1 MKQKYE
7 FKSIVAETSL
17 IPLYMRAKESRRAD
31 PILCDK
37 AAEQLVDSLEYDY
50 SRFDGAKLSEVGC
63 VVRGWYF
70 DRAVRRFIETHPNPV
85 VVNVGCG
92 LDTRFQRIG
101 GGEAIFYDMDLP
113 EVIALRRELI
123 PEQQGNAYIAASLLE
138 TGWMDDLRRKHPD
151 GEFIFVVEG
160 VLMYFYEKQVKA
172 FLHHVAS
179 RFGGGELW
187 FDVCGTIM
195 SRHGVK
201 PDSLRKHEAQ
211 IRSGLSD
218 GRVVEQWESALR
230 LIEQAN
236 YMKFLRSRWG
246 FFFGQILGRIPWL
259 CYKFS
264 SLLGYRIVQE
274 KNGIDV
280 VGSGFRDTTITFLER

>member
-1 MKQKYE
+1 MRQKYE
-7 FKSIVAETSL
+7 FKSIVAETLL
-17 IPLYMRAKESRRAD
+17 IPLYMRAKESRRNN
-31 PILCDK
+31 PILYDK
-37 AAEQLVDSLEYDY
+37 AAEWLADSLEYDY
-50 SRFDGAKLSEVGC
+50 SQFDGAKLSEVGC

-70 DRAVRRFIETHPNPV
+70 DCAVRRFIKAHSHPV

-101 GGEAIFYDMDLP
+101 SQKAVFYDLDLP

-123 PEQQGNAYIAASLLE
+123 PEQPGNVYIAASLLE
-138 TGWMDDLRRKHPD
+138 TDWMDDLRRKHPD
-151 GEFIFVVEG
+151 GEFIFIVEG
-160 VLMYFYEKQVKA
+160 VLMYFYEKQVRT

-187 FDVCGTIM
+187 FDVCGTMM

-201 PDSLRKHEAQ
+201 PDSLRNHEAQ

-218 GRVVEQWESALR
+218 GHLVEQWEPALR

-236 YMKFLRSRWG
+236 YMKFFRPRWG

-264 SLLGYRIVQE
+264 SLLGY
-274 KNGIDV
+274 K
-280 VGSGFRDTTITFLER
+280 ITSK

>member
-1 MKQKYE
+1 MKHE
-7 FKSIVAETSL
+7 FKNIVAETLL
-17 IPLYMRAKESRRAD
+17 IPLYMRAKESRRD
-31 PILCDK
+31 NPVLYDK
-37 AAEQLVDSLEYDY
+37 AAERLADSLEYDY
-50 SRFDGAKLSEVGC
+50 SQFDGAKLSEVGC

-70 DRAVRRFIETHPNPV
+70 DRAVRRFIEAHSRPV

-101 GGEAIFYDMDLP
+101 DGKAVFYDLDLP
-113 EVIALRRELI
+113 EVI
-123 PEQQGNAYIAASLLE
+123 
-138 TGWMDDLRRKHPD
+138 TLRRKHPD
-151 GEFIFVVEG
+151 GEFIFIVEG
-160 VLMYFYEKQVKA
+160 VLMYFYEKQVRT

-187 FDVCGTIM
+187 FDVCGTMM

-218 GRVVEQWESALR
+218 GHLVEQWEPTLQ

-236 YMKFLRSRWG
+236 YMKFFRPRWG
-246 FFFGQILGRIPWL
+246 FFFGQILGRMTRL

-264 SLLGYRIVQE
+264 SLLGYKIIS
-274 KNGIDV
+274 K
-280 VGSGFRDTTITFLER
+280 

>member
-7 FKSIVAETSL
+7 FKSIVAETLL

-113 EVIALRRELI
+113 EVIGLRRELI

-138 TGWMDDLRRKHPD
+138 TDWMDDLRRKHPD

-236 YMKFLRSRWG
+236 YMKFFRSRWG

-264 SLLGYRIVQE
+264 SLLGY
-274 KNGIDV
+274 K
-280 VGSGFRDTTITFLER
+280 ITSK

>member
-1 MKQKYE
+1 M
-7 FKSIVAETSL
+7 
-17 IPLYMRAKESRRAD
+17 
-31 PILCDK
+31 
-37 AAEQLVDSLEYDY
+37 
-50 SRFDGAKLSEVGC
+50 
-63 VVRGWYF
+63 RGWYF
-70 DRAVRRFIETHPNPV
+70 DRAVRRFIEVHSRPV

-101 GGEAIFYDMDLP
+101 DGKAVFYDLDLP

-123 PEQQGNAYIAASLLE
+123 PEQQGNVYLAASLLE
-138 TGWMDDLRRKHPD
+138 IGWMDDLCRKHPD
-151 GEFIFVVEG
+151 GEFIFIVEG
-160 VLMYFYEKQVKA
+160 VLMYFYEEQVKSLEGVLMYFYEEQVKS

-187 FDVCGTIM
+187 FDVCGTMM

-218 GRVVEQWESALR
+218 GRVVEQWEPALR

-236 YMKFLRSRWG
+236 YMKFFRSRWG
-246 FFFGQILGRIPWL
+246 FFFGQILGRMTRL

-264 SLLGYRIVQE
+264 SLLGYKIVS
-274 KNGIDV
+274 K
-280 VGSGFRDTTITFLER
+280 

>member
-1 MKQKYE
+1 MKYE
-7 FKSIVAETSL
+7 FKSIVAETLL
-17 IPLYMRAKESRRAD
+17 IPLYMRAKESRRNN
-31 PILCDK
+31 PILYDK
-37 AAEQLVDSLEYDY
+37 AAERLADSLEYDY
-50 SRFDGAKLSEVGC
+50 SQFDGAKLSEVGC

-70 DRAVRRFIETHPNPV
+70 DRAVWRFIETHPNPV

-101 GGEAIFYDMDLP
+101 NPKAVYYDLDLP

-123 PEQQGNAYIAASLLE
+123 PEQPDNVYIAASLLE
-138 TGWMDDLRRKHPD
+138 TDWMDDLRRRHPD
-151 GEFIFVVEG
+151 AEFIFIVEG

-172 FLHHVAS
+172 FLHHVAN
-179 RFGGGELW
+179 RFVGGELW
-187 FDVCGTIM
+187 FDVCGTMM

-218 GRVVEQWESALR
+218 GHMVEQWESSLK
-230 LIEQAN
+230 LIDQAN
-236 YMKFLRSRWG
+236 YMKFFRRRWG

-264 SLLGYRIVQE
+264 SLLGY
-274 KNGIDV
+274 K
-280 VGSGFRDTTITFLER
+280 ITSK

>member
-1 MKQKYE
+1 MKQRRKFE
-7 FKSIVAETSL
+7 SIVAETLL
-17 IPLYMRAKESRRAD
+17 IPLYYRAKESRRKN
-31 PILCDK
+31 PILNDK
-37 AAEQLVDSLEYDY
+37 VAESLVENLEYDY

-70 DRAVRRFIETHPNPV
+70 DRVVRRFIGRYANAV

-101 GGEAIFYDMDLP
+101 DGKAVFYDMDLP

-123 PEQQGNAYIAASLLE
+123 PEQPGNPYIAASLLE

-160 VLMYFYEKQVKA
+160 VLMYFYEKQVKS

-211 IRSGLSD
+211 IRSGISN
-218 GRVVEQWESALR
+218 GYVVEQWEPSLK

-236 YMKFLRSRWG
+236 YMKFFRSRWG

-264 SLLGYRIVQE
+264 SLLGY
-274 KNGIDV
+274 K
-280 VGSGFRDTTITFLER
+280 ITSK

>member
-1 MKQKYE
+1 MRQKYE
-7 FKSIVAETSL
+7 FKSIVAETLL

-236 YMKFLRSRWG
+236 YMKFFRSRWG

-264 SLLGYRIVQE
+264 SLLGY
-274 KNGIDV
+274 K
-280 VGSGFRDTTITFLER
+280 ITSK

>member
-1 MKQKYE
+1 MKQKHE
-7 FKSIVAETSL
+7 FKSIVAETLL
-17 IPLYMRAKESRRAD
+17 IPLYMRAKESRRER
-31 PILCDK
+31 PILNDK
-37 AAEQLVDSLEYDY
+37 AAECLADSLEYDY

-70 DRAVRRFIETHPNPV
+70 DRAVRRFIGTHARPV

-101 GGEAIFYDMDLP
+101 GGKAVFYDMDLP

-123 PEQQGNAYIAASLLE
+123 PEQPGNAYIAASLLE
-138 TGWMDDLRRKHPD
+138 TGWMDDLLRRHPD
-151 GEFIFVVEG
+151 AEFIFIVEG
-160 VLMYFYEKQVKA
+160 VLMYFYEKQVRS
-172 FLHHVAS
+172 FLHAVVS

-187 FDVCGTIM
+187 FDVCGTMM

-211 IRSGLSD
+211 IRSGIND
-218 GRVVEQWESALR
+218 GHRVEQWEPALQ

-236 YMKFLRSRWG
+236 YMKFFRPRWG
-246 FFFGQILGRIPWL
+246 FFFGQILGRLTQL
-259 CYKFS
+259 CYRFS
-264 SLLGYRIVQE
+264 SLLGYRIL
-274 KNGIDV
+274 KG
-280 VGSGFRDTTITFLER
+280 